1 MSYISGFVI
10 AVPTDRK
17 EDYRKMAADAAEV
30 FRDYGATEIME
41 AWGEDV
47 RDGEVTDFRRAVQA
61 TEDETIV
68 FAWIVWPDK
77 ATADAAEKKMETDER
92 MKPPVDAPFDMK
104 RMIYGGFIPIFE
116 MGCKGVKK

>member
-61 TEDETIV
+61 TEDETVV

-77 ATADAAEKKMETDER
+77 ATADAAEKKMESDER
-92 MKPPVDAPFDMK
+92 MKPPADAPFDMK
-104 RMIYGGFIPIFE
+104 RMICGGFVPIFE
-116 MGCKGVKK
+116 MGRKGVKK